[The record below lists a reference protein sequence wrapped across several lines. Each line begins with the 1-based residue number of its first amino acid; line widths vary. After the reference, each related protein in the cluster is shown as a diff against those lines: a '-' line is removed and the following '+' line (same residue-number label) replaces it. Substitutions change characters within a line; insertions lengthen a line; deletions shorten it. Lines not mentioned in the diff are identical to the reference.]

1 MLGRKIIKLERVDS
15 TNNYIANLLYDDK
28 IENGTVILADE
39 QTNGKGQRGA
49 VWLSKPAEN
58 MIFSIYLSSANL
70 SVKDQFVLTQ
80 FISVSVVK
88 TLKKIG
94 LKAVIKWPNDVLIN
108 HKKIAGILI
117 ENQLTGSSISGSIV
131 GIGLNVNQID
141 FGELQAT
148 SLKLETG
155 NHFSIQE
162 FVFSLLNEI
171 NFYWKYI
178 ENFEYK
184 TLKDLYLEKLWLLN
198 QRAGFKDENGD
209 FEGIIRGV
217 EENGLLQMERNGE
230 IVFYDLKEIR
240 FQQKYH

>member
-15 TNNYIANLLYDDK
+15 TNNYIANLLSDDK

-155 NHFSIQE
+155 IHFSIQE

-171 NFYWKYI
+171 NFHWKYI

-230 IVFYDLKEIR
+230 IVFYDLKEIQ